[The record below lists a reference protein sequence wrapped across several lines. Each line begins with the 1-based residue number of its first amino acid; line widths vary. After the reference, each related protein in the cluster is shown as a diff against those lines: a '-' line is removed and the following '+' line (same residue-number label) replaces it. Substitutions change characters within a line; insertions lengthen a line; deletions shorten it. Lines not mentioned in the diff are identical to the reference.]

1 MTHHQYCCENHCPH
15 LIPISII
22 NRCILVISLYHI
34 SHNTNMMIIK
44 KIQQIGHSMGGGIAL
59 AAAGTSPEL
68 SIFYLWS
75 SQDVQTSNIYKFNFN
90 YFHLCKHTNLQHDNI
105 FCAVFEPNLFSLLA
119 GGGSEDQ
126 EVSFFVFFFRI
137 HA

>member
-1 MTHHQYCCENHCPH
+1 MK
-15 LIPISII
+15 
-22 NRCILVISLYHI
+22 
-34 SHNTNMMIIK
+34 IIK

-68 SIFYLWS
+68 KLSSISGHYKMLKH
-75 SQDVQTSNIYKFNFN
+75 QQTNIYKFNLN
-90 YFHLCKHTNLQHDNI
+90 YIHLCKLTNLQHVNI